1 MPVNIHATEKP
12 LHKIFCNDFL
22 FSIPPYQ
29 RPYAWTTEQANELLT
44 DFLAFLGEDTR
55 PIDEVNPYFLGSIV
69 LIKKPEQPN
78 ADVVDGQQRLTTL
91 TILLAVLRTVVADKF
106 VTGVQRYLYED
117 GDEILGTPNRY
128 RLRLRQRDADFF
140 QKYVQDEN
148 GINALFQLDSA
159 QLQDTERNMQN
170 NAKYFRDEL
179 LTLHES
185 QRGRLLQYMMTR
197 CYLVVVS
204 TPDLDS
210 AYRIFSVLNTRG
222 MDLGITD
229 LLKAEIIGKI
239 PEKHQAKYNSIWE
252 DEEEDLGR
260 ETFQE
265 LFAHI
270 RMIFRKAKLRE
281 TALNEFRK
289 FILPTLK
296 SEKFIEDVLKPYS
309 DALEIIK
316 TVSYQSDK
324 GAEAVNSM
332 FRWLNQIDNFDWLP
346 SAILYLSKHMHQS
359 VKLKTFF
366 TDLERLAAGLMVMR
380 ADINYRIERYGQ
392 LLTAIENGDDLSLD
406 DSPLQLTMDETKQI
420 VLTLRGDLYTMKRI
434 RQYVLLRLD
443 AALSQGEAQY
453 DYPVIS
459 VEHIL
464 PQNPKAGSK
473 WLEWFDDEEV
483 RLEYVHKIGNLALL
497 SRRKNAEAQNYEF
510 EKKKDK
516 YFTSGNGVSAFAI
529 TTQVLQQK
537 EWTPEIID
545 ERQTALISKLR
556 FVWRLGVKDGELI
569 TLQLRRRQRG

>member
-1 MPVNIHATEKP
+1 M
-12 LHKIFCNDFL
+12 
-22 FSIPPYQ
+22 
-29 RPYAWTTEQANELLT
+29 NE
-44 DFLAFLGEDTR
+44 
-55 PIDEVNPYFLGSIV
+55 V
-69 LIKKPEQPN
+69 
-78 ADVVDGQQRLTTL
+78 
-91 TILLAVLRTVVADKF
+91 
-106 VTGVQRYLYED
+106 
-117 GDEILGTPNRY
+117 
-128 RLRLRQRDADFF
+128 
-140 QKYVQDEN
+140 
-148 GINALFQLDSA
+148 
-159 QLQDTERNMQN
+159 
-170 NAKYFRDEL
+170 
-179 LTLHES
+179 
-185 QRGRLLQYMMTR
+185 
-197 CYLVVVS
+197 
-204 TPDLDS
+204 
-210 AYRIFSVLNTRG
+210 
-222 MDLGITD
+222 
-229 LLKAEIIGKI
+229 
-239 PEKHQAKYNSIWE
+239 
-252 DEEEDLGR
+252 
-260 ETFQE
+260 
-265 LFAHI
+265 
-270 RMIFRKAKLRE
+270 
-281 TALNEFRK
+281 RK

-346 SAILYLSKHMHQS
+346 SAILYLSKHLHTP

-380 ADINYRIERYGQ
+380 ADINYRIDRYGQ
-392 LLTAIENGDDLSLD
+392 LLTAIENDVDLNAE
-406 DSPLQLTMDETKQI
+406 DSPLQLTLDETKQI

-453 DYPVIS
+453 DFPVIS

-464 PQNPKAGSK
+464 PQNPKEGSK
-473 WLEWFDDEEV
+473 WLEWFNDEEV

-510 EKKKDK
+510 EKKKEK

-545 ERQTALISKLR
+545 ERQAALISKLR